1 MAASKTARKPAEKKH
16 QAAPSLSVRIDRL
29 VDSENTPVRALA
41 SVNIGN
47 AFAIHGIRVIDS
59 QKGLFVAMPQSS
71 YQDRNGNTK
80 YSDLFHPVTAEA
92 RTELN
97 NAVLDAYEAK
107 PAEDE
112 AQAQDRGE
120 QDESEVSAVGQTM

>member
-1 MAASKTARKPAEKKH
+1 MAASKTARKPAEKKQ
-16 QAAPSLSVRIDRL
+16 QAVPNLSVRIDRM
-29 VDSENTPVRALA
+29 VDSENTPVRAFA
-41 SVNIGN
+41 SANIGN

-59 QKGLFVAMPQSS
+59 QKGLFVAMPQNS

-97 NAVLDAYEAK
+97 SAVLDAYEAK
-107 PAEDE
+107 LAEDE
-112 AQAQDRGE
+112 AQDMGE
-120 QDESEVSAVGQTM
+120 PDEEAPDIGQTM